1 MRYRYHELQLN
12 NQPARPN
19 PRGVEEKAPKYVK
32 VAFYILWWNNPHCSF
47 LHFLSFLSSFFL
59 SFIFSNFPSSFLPFR
74 TKGPYERTT
83 GLDREQS
90 LFFSDFVIEVHARA
104 TVEWHEGG
112 ISRRPFSLALVVVSL
127 FPCLSRLAPSV
138 TQVVIRVSLAFRSKD

>member
-1 MRYRYHELQLN
+1 MSKWHFT
-12 NQPARPN
+12 
-19 PRGVEEKAPKYVK
+19 
-32 VAFYILWWNNPHCSF
+32 FYDEIIPTV
-47 LHFLSFLSSFFL
+47 LSFIFFHSFHPSFFL
-59 SFIFSNFPSSFLPFR
+59 SFFSNFPSSFLPFR

-90 LFFSDFVIEVHARA
+90 LFSFRFCDRSARA
-104 TVEWHEGG
+104 RESVEWHEGG